1 MDLPPIPALRSLE
14 SISPSFY
21 NAALLC
27 RARAAWQQLGPR
39 GALPAS
45 TGSIIGACF
54 HAVMEMGNQGRLS
67 EGEEGIREAKAAFD
81 RKAGQLFSE
90 AHPLL
95 KAKFV
100 SPEKFPFYFE
110 RRARVAI
117 LAAKASSGVV
127 ARQANAPGRGT
138 VAQGRPADQA
148 RLVEQTLSSR
158 DGLIKG
164 RIDLWERS
172 SSTVTDYKSG
182 LEPKNAPSGI
192 TEHET
197 RQLRLYVH
205 LAQENGCTVTAAAIV
220 RGDGRRTAIAVS
232 AADADSEAQTAR
244 QALEQFNQA
253 VSGGAHFYSL
263 ASPSCESCAGC
274 PCLALCD
281 PFWEA
286 AQPEWEE
293 SCGAN
298 AEGEIVEIREASFA
312 GSPLRS
318 LSLKDCRGSAPNGDL
333 VVEQIPLAWL
343 SLGSSIPEAGRRVRI
358 VSAARLPPEPQN
370 RVLRVDRVKS
380 TAIWIAPN
388 PRPL

>member
-27 RARAAWQQLGPR
+27 RARAAWQQFGPR

-100 SPEKFPFYFE
+100 SPERFPFYFE

-127 ARQANAPGRGT
+127 AQQANAHGRG
-138 VAQGRPADQA
+138 AANGKPADQA
-148 RLVEQTLSSR
+148 RLVEQMLSSR

-192 TEHET
+192 TENET
-197 RQLRLYVH
+197 HQLRLYVH
-205 LAQENGCTVTAAAIV
+205 LARENGCAATSAAIV
-220 RGDGRRTAIAVS
+220 RGDGHRAAIAVP

-244 QALEQFNQA
+244 HTLAQFNQL
-253 VSGGAHFYSL
+253 VSGGAHFHSL
-263 ASPSCESCAGC
+263 AIPSRESCAGC
-274 PCLALCD
+274 PCIALCD

-298 AEGEIVEIREASFA
+298 AEGEIVAIREASFA

-318 LSLKDCRGSAPNGDL
+318 LSLKDCRGSAPTGDL

-358 VSAARLPPEPQN
+358 VSAARRPPEPQN

-380 TAIWIAPN
+380 TAIWIAPT
-388 PRPL
+388 RSL

>member
-1 MDLPPIPALRSLE
+1 MDLPPIPTPRSLE
-14 SISPSFY
+14 NISPSFY

-27 RARAAWQQLGPR
+27 RARAAWQQFGPR

-54 HAVMEMGNQGRLS
+54 HAVMEMGNEGRLS

-81 RKAGQLFSE
+81 QKASQLFSE

-110 RRARVAI
+110 RRARAAI

-127 ARQANAPGRGT
+127 ARQADAHGRGT
-138 VAQGRPADQA
+138 AAHGNPADQA
-148 RLVEQTLSSR
+148 RLVEQMLSSR

-192 TEHET
+192 TENET

-205 LAQENGCTVTAAAIV
+205 LAQENGCAATSAAIV
-220 RGDGRRTAIAVS
+220 RGDGHRAAIAVP
-232 AADADSEAQTAR
+232 AADADSEGQMAR
-244 QALEQFNQA
+244 HTLAQFNQL
-253 VSGGAHFYSL
+253 VVGGAHFHSL
-263 ASPSCESCAGC
+263 ALPSRESCAGC
-274 PCLALCD
+274 PYIALCD

-293 SCGAN
+293 ICGAN

-318 LSLKDCRGSAPNGDL
+318 LSLKDCRGSAPTGDL

-343 SLGSSIPEAGRRVRI
+343 SLGSSVPEVGRRVRI
-358 VSAARLPPEPQN
+358 VSAARRPPEPQN

-380 TAIWIAPN
+380 TAIWMAPN
-388 PRPL
+388 PRSL

>member
-14 SISPSFY
+14 SITPSFY

-27 RARAAWQQLGPR
+27 RARAAWQEFGPR
-39 GALPAS
+39 DALPAS

-54 HAVMEMGNQGRLS
+54 HAVMELGNQGCLP
-67 EGEEGIREAKAAFD
+67 EGEQGIREAKAAFD

-110 RRARVAI
+110 RRARAAT
-117 LAAKASSGVV
+117 LAAKASSG
-127 ARQANAPGRGT
+127 AAAHQANTHGRGT
-138 VAQGRPADQA
+138 AAHGRPIDRA
-148 RLVEQTLSSR
+148 RLVEQTFSSR

-192 TEHET
+192 TENET

-205 LAQENGCTVTAAAIV
+205 LARENGCAANAAAVV
-220 RGDGRRTAIAVS
+220 RGDSRRAAIAVP

-244 QALEQFNQA
+244 HTLAQFNQS
-253 VSGGAHFYSL
+253 VRDGAHFHSL
-263 ASPSCESCAGC
+263 ASPSRESCAGC
-274 PCLALCD
+274 LCIALCD

-293 SCGAN
+293 GCGAN

-318 LSLKDCRGSAPNGDL
+318 LSLKDCRGSAPSGDL

-343 SLGSSIPEAGRRVRI
+343 SLGSSVPEAGRRVRV

-370 RVLRVDRVKS
+370 RVLRVDRLKS

-388 PRPL
+388 PQSL

>member
-1 MDLPPIPALRSLE
+1 MNLPPIPALRRLA

-27 RARAAWQQLGPR
+27 RSRAAWQQFGPR

-54 HAVMEMGNQGRLS
+54 HAVMEMGNQGCLP

-95 KAKFV
+95 KAKFL

-110 RRARVAI
+110 RRARVAT
-117 LAAKASSGVV
+117 LAAKASSG
-127 ARQANAPGRGT
+127 AIAHQAKADRRGT
-138 VAQGRPADQA
+138 AAHGRPADQA
-148 RLVEQTLSSR
+148 RLIEQTLSSR

-192 TEHET
+192 TETET

-205 LAQENGCTVTAAAIV
+205 LARENGCTATVAAIV
-220 RGDGRRTAIAVS
+220 RGDGRRAAIEVS
-232 AADADSEAQTAR
+232 AAEADSEAQTAR
-244 QALEQFNQA
+244 HTLEQFNQA
-253 VSGGAHFYSL
+253 VSSGAHFYSL
-263 ASPSCESCAGC
+263 ASPSRESCAGC

-318 LSLKDCRGSAPNGDL
+318 LSLKDCRGSAPTGDL

-343 SLGSSIPEAGRRVRI
+343 SLGSSVPESGRRVRI
-358 VSAARLPPEPQN
+358 VSAARRPPDPQN
-370 RVLRVDRVKS
+370 RVLRVDRVRS

-388 PRPL
+388 SRSL

>member
-14 SISPSFY
+14 YISPSFY

-27 RARAAWQQLGPR
+27 RARAAWQQFGPR

-95 KAKFV
+95 KAKFL

-117 LAAKASSGVV
+117 LAAKASSGVI

-138 VAQGRPADQA
+138 AAQGRPADQA

-192 TEHET
+192 TGNET

-205 LAQENGCTVTAAAIV
+205 LAQENGCTATTAAIV
-220 RGDGRRTAIAVS
+220 RGDGRPAAIAVS
-232 AADADSEAQTAR
+232 AADADSEAQKAR
-244 QALEQFNQA
+244 QTLEQFNLA

-263 ASPSCESCAGC
+263 ASPSREGCTGC

-281 PFWEA
+281 PFWET
-286 AQPEWEE
+286 AQPDWEA

-298 AEGEIVEIREASFA
+298 AEGEIVEIQEASFA

-318 LSLKDCRGSAPNGDL
+318 LSLKDCRGSAPAGDL

-343 SLGSSIPEAGRRVRI
+343 SLGSSVPDAGRRVRI
-358 VSAARLPPEPQN
+358 VSAARLPQEPQN
-370 RVLRVDRVKS
+370 RVLRVDRVKN
-380 TAIWIAPN
+380 TAVWIAPN
-388 PRPL
+388 PQPL

>member
-27 RARAAWQQLGPR
+27 KARAAWQQFGTK

-54 HAVMEMGNQGRLS
+54 HSVMEMGNQGSLP
-67 EGEEGIREAKAAFD
+67 EGDDGIREAKAAFD
-81 RKAGQLFSE
+81 RKARQLFSE

-117 LAAKASSGVV
+117 LATRASSGAV
-127 ARQANAPGRGT
+127 AHQASADGRET
-138 VAQGRPADQA
+138 ATHGRPVDQTL
-148 RLVEQTLSSR
+148 LVEQTLSSK

-164 RIDLWERS
+164 QIDLWEKS

-182 LEPKNAPSGI
+182 LEPNNAPSGI
-192 TEHET
+192 TENET
-197 RQLRLYVH
+197 RQLRLYVY
-205 LAQENGCTVTAAAIV
+205 LARENGCAATAAAIV
-220 RGDGRRTAIAVS
+220 RGDGRRAEIVVP
-232 AADADSEAQTAR
+232 AADAESEAQAAR
-244 QALEQFNQA
+244 HTLAQFNQS
-253 VSGGAHFYSL
+253 VSGGAHFHSL
-263 ASPSCESCAGC
+263 ASPSRENCAGC
-274 PCLALCD
+274 PCIALCD

-298 AEGEIVEIREASFA
+298 ADGEIVEIREASFA

-318 LSLKDCRGSAPNGDL
+318 LSLKDCRGSVPIGDL

-343 SLGSSIPEAGRRVRI
+343 SLGSSVSEPGRRVRI

-388 PRPL
+388 L

>member
-27 RARAAWQQLGPR
+27 RARAAWQQFGPR

-54 HAVMEMGNQGRLS
+54 HAVMEMGNQGRLP

-81 RKAGQLFSE
+81 RKASQLFSE

-95 KAKFV
+95 KAKFA

-110 RRARVAI
+110 RRARAAT
-117 LAAKASSGVV
+117 LAAKTSSGAV
-127 ARQANAPGRGT
+127 AHQDNAGGRATAAHGS
-138 VAQGRPADQA
+138 AADQA

-182 LEPKNAPSGI
+182 LEPKNAPSAI
-192 TEHET
+192 TANET

-205 LAQENGCTVTAAAIV
+205 LARENACAATAAAIV
-220 RGDGRRTAIAVS
+220 RGDGRRAVIPVS
-232 AADADSEAQTAR
+232 AADADSEAQSAR
-244 QALEQFNQA
+244 HTLAQFNEA
-253 VSGGAHFYSL
+253 VRGRAHFYSL
-263 ASPSCESCAGC
+263 ASPSRESCAGC
-274 PCLALCD
+274 PCLAVCD
-281 PFWEA
+281 RFWEA

-298 AEGEIVEIREASFA
+298 AEGEIVEIWEASFA

-318 LSLKDCRGSAPNGDL
+318 LSLKDCRGSAPAGDL
-333 VVEQIPLAWL
+333 AVEHIPLAWL
-343 SLGSSIPEAGRRVRI
+343 SLGSSIPQAGRRVRI
-358 VSAARLPPEPQN
+358 VSAARLPAEPQN
-370 RVLRVDRVKS
+370 RALRVDRVKS
-380 TAIWIAPN
+380 TAIWIAPD
-388 PRPL
+388 PRQL

>member
-1 MDLPPIPALRSLE
+1 MDLPRIPALCTLE

-27 RARAAWQQLGPR
+27 KARAAWQQFGSR

-54 HAVMEMGNQGRLS
+54 HSVMEMGNQGCLP
-67 EGEEGIREAKAAFD
+67 EGDEGIREAKAAFD

-110 RRARVAI
+110 RRARTAI
-117 LAAKASSGVV
+117 LAAKASLETI
-127 ARQANAPGRGT
+127 AHQTNAHGRDTAAHGGPGDR
-138 VAQGRPADQA
+138 A
-148 RLVEQTLSSR
+148 RLVEETLSSR

-182 LEPKNAPSGI
+182 LEPKSAPSGI
-192 TEHET
+192 TENET

-205 LAQENGCTVTAAAIV
+205 LARENGCVATTAAIV
-220 RGDGRRTAIAVS
+220 RGDGRRAAIVVP

-244 QALEQFNQA
+244 HTLAQFNQS
-253 VSGGAHFYSL
+253 VSGGAHFHSL
-263 ASPSCESCAGC
+263 ASPSRESCAGC
-274 PCLALCD
+274 PCIALCD

-318 LSLKDCRGSAPNGDL
+318 LSLKECRGSVPTGDL

-343 SLGSSIPEAGRRVRI
+343 SLGSSVPDAGRRVRI

-370 RVLRVDRVKS
+370 RVIRVDRVKS
-380 TAIWIAPN
+380 TAIWTAPN
-388 PRPL
+388 PRPV